1 MLMNSEKSEIGNSCD
16 VTFVV
21 IAFNEAQGIVGCL
34 ESILA
39 QKSELNFRVVVVD
52 DGSTDG
58 TSDLVSEIFGK
69 RVSIIKQDNLGR
81 GAARING
88 ISSTSTPY
96 VAMVDSDIRL
106 PRNWLQTCWE
116 NLNDSMAIG
125 GIAVPDGDC
134 SAIARIFKLDP
145 KIRLGSIPTTGS
157 NSFFNRR
164 ALLNVGNSWVTRL
177 GEDFRLHKLFEAHN
191 YPMRSVSTLVVQ
203 HIENKSYLQSIKWLF
218 SSGKDAT
225 SLWFEFKKTR
235 LPDVLS
241 ALFLALV
248 VALPVEIHFH
258 KYLWISL
265 LPSFILLV
273 GAGHLYSKFHLTS
286 KVFWA
291 LAAWLPNSLLML
303 SYLSGRLV
311 GFLTFLA
318 SRFTPDK

>member
-1 MLMNSEKSEIGNSCD
+1 MNSNNLEVGHTYD
-16 VTFVV
+16 VTFVI
-21 IAFNEAQGIVGCL
+21 IAFNESRGIVGCL

-39 QKSELNFRVVVVD
+39 QRSELNFRVVVVD

-58 TSDLVSEIFGK
+58 TGDVVLRRFGTQVS
-69 RVSIIKQDNLGR
+69 VIKQDNLGR
-81 GAARING
+81 GAARIKG
-88 ISSTSTPY
+88 ISFSSTPY

-116 NLNDSMAIG
+116 HLSDSMAIG

-134 SAIARIFKLDP
+134 STIARIFKFDP
-145 KIRLGSIPTTGS
+145 KVRSGSIPTMGS
-157 NSFFNRR
+157 NSLFNRS
-164 ALLNVGNSWVTRL
+164 ALLSVGDSWVTRL

-203 HIENKSYLQSIKWLF
+203 HIENKSYLQSMKWLF

-241 ALFLALV
+241 GLFLALV
-248 VALPVEIHFH
+248 LALPCETYFH
-258 KYLWISL
+258 EYLWILL
-265 LPSFILLV
+265 LPSFILIV
-273 GAGHLYSKFHLTS
+273 GAGHLHSKFHVTS

-303 SYLSGRLV
+303 SYLTGRLV

-318 SRFTPDK
+318 SRFTSDK